1 MTWYKVHFSRDD
13 LTTGRHIRLQ
23 TMFATLFHLM
33 HEPTGAVMFGNRN
46 AQDDYT
52 YYFAS
57 PSTVFTDVMLSDVDA
72 SECTPP
78 VPQSVVGLAGD
89 VGARGPLQR

>member
-1 MTWYKVHFSRDD
+1 MQWYKVHFSLDD
-13 LTTGRHIRLQ
+13 LTTGKHIRLQ
-23 TMFATLFHLM
+23 NMFETLFHRM
-33 HEPTGAVMFGNRN
+33 REPTGAAMFGNRN

-57 PSTVFTDVMLSDVDA
+57 PSTIFATAMLSELDA

-78 VPQSVVGLAGD
+78 VPQSVVWLAGD
-89 VGARGPLQR
+89 VGVRGPLQR